1 MKNFLTSMLG
11 ALAALVIFMV
21 GGGVLFMGLLGL
33 LAAIGGGDKAPTVE
47 RGAYVVYDLSTNLSD
62 APPPVDLAMF
72 TGDGE
77 KTLQVRTVTRAL
89 RAAAHDSR
97 ISGVFLKGSVLSLNY
112 GSGFAALKEVRAALE
127 EVRAAGKPIHAYLTN
142 ATTRD
147 LYLASTASDLALD
160 PYGMIV
166 MPGLASEPMFFAG
179 AFKKYGVGVQVTRV
193 GKYKSFVEPFTLEEM
208 SPANREQTQ
217 KLLDDIWGSLVGEIA
232 QSRRITPEA
241 LQTVVDAEGIIRP
254 DVARTSKLIDRTA
267 YVDEVIADLRKQT
280 GRAAGTQTF
289 KQISLANYAKL
300 ARDRSGSA
308 NTGVGSENKVS
319 GSREIAVVYAEGDI
333 VDGEGDLGEVGGAK
347 FARELRELRQDKDVK
362 AVVLRINSPG
372 GSAPAS
378 EAIQREIRL
387 IRQTKPVIVSMGSYA
402 ASGGYWIATY
412 GDRIFAEPTTITG
425 SIGVFGIQ
433 FDVKKLANDVGVT
446 FDSVKTGKF
455 ADAITITR
463 PKTDEELAVFQ
474 RLVDWIYGEF
484 VTKVADS
491 RKLKRD
497 FVEEIAQGRV
507 WSGTEAKKLGLVDE
521 LGGLDAALTYA
532 AQKADL
538 GGNYQVT
545 EYPHKRNLREILT
558 DWADDLKNAE
568 GARIAGRSPM
578 GQVMQRATEELR
590 SLRAF
595 NEPSGLYARL
605 PMNFAIH

>member
-11 ALAALVIFMV
+11 SLAALAIFAV
-21 GGGVLFMGLLGL
+21 GGGVLLLGLFGL
-33 LAAIGGGDKAPTVE
+33 LAAIGGGDKAPTLE

-62 APPPVDLAMF
+62 APPTVDFSMF
-72 TGDGE
+72 TGERE

-97 ISGVFLKGSVLSLNY
+97 ISGIFLKGSVLSLNY
-112 GSGFAALKEVRAALE
+112 GSGYAALKEVRAALE

-179 AFKKYGVGVQVTRV
+179 AFEKYGVGVQVTRV
-193 GKYKSFVEPFTLEEM
+193 GKYKSFVEPFTRQEM
-208 SPANREQTQ
+208 SPENREQTQ

-232 QSRRITPEA
+232 QSRKITPDA
-241 LQTVVDAEGIIRP
+241 LQAVVDAEGIIRP
-254 DVARTSKLIDRTA
+254 EVAQKSRLIDRTA
-267 YVDEVIADLRKQT
+267 YVDEIISDLRKQT
-280 GRAAGTQTF
+280 GKAAGTETF
-289 KQISLANYAKL
+289 RQISLANYAKL
-300 ARDRSGSA
+300 ARARNGGEPGKDALGRS
-308 NTGVGSENKVS
+308 
-319 GSREIAVVYAEGDI
+319 IAVVYAEGDI
-333 VDGEGDLGEVGGAK
+333 VDGEGDPGEVGGAK

-387 IRQTKPVIVSMGSYA
+387 IRQTKPLIVSMGSYA

-433 FDVKKLANDVGVT
+433 FDVKKLANGVGVT

-484 VTKVADS
+484 VTKVAES
-491 RKLKRD
+491 RQLKRD
-497 FVEEIAQGRV
+497 FVQEIAQGRV
-507 WSGTEAKKLGLVDE
+507 WSGAEAKKLGLVDE
-521 LGGLDAALTYA
+521 LGGLDAALAYA
-532 AQKADL
+532 AQKAGL
-538 GGNYQVT
+538 GGNYDVT
-545 EYPHKRNLREILT
+545 EYPRKRNLSEMIS
-558 DWADDLKNAE
+558 DWVDDLKQAE
-568 GARIAGRSPM
+568 GARAGAGSAM
-578 GQVMQRATEELR
+578 AQVMQRATEELR
-590 SLRAF
+590 VLRSF

-605 PMNFAIH
+605 PMNLAIH